1 MCGIAGIINLTENS
15 DSIVKNVSLM
25 TNAIRHRGPDG
36 EGFLILKSNR
46 YILTAFGKDTPPSVI
61 SSSFNYAPK
70 QAIDDITDDIRFV
83 FGHRRLAIIDTSP
96 AGHQPMC
103 DAEKKIWIVFNGEIY
118 NYIELREEL
127 ITKGI
132 SFRTTTDTEVIIQS
146 YLFWG
151 EDCIKHFNGMWSF
164 VIYDAR
170 KNIVFGSR
178 DRVGVKPLY
187 YYKSAKLFAFA
198 SEQKALHK
206 LPFVQT
212 GINPVSAAAF
222 LAGNIEYIEHG
233 EENMF
238 KNIYELM
245 PGHNFKI
252 DLTNNSFTNWQYY
265 TLSAQTHS
273 FGFNQIKFNEYRDKT
288 ETLFVEAVK
297 LRLRSDVPIG
307 SCLSGGIDSSAIVCV
322 TNRLNFSANK
332 LNVFTLKFNDKAI
345 DETGWA
351 KYVVDQTNSQW
362 NLVSPSSADLLH
374 DFSEINY
381 AQDIP
386 IGTTGT
392 YGQFSLMR
400 AAKEKGIKVVLD
412 GQGSDELFGGYLPHS
427 FVFWKEL
434 LKNGKLHNAISE
446 MSANGK
452 LLFNINYFSKEL
464 IKNALPKKLFHILSF
479 KHHYLNK
486 EIVMQYLYSSIPRL
500 ETSMI
505 RSTNLNSALMKEFS
519 NARLKMYLKY
529 EDRSSMWHSV
539 EARTPFADDH
549 RLTEYVFSI
558 PGSYKI
564 HKGINKFLLREAMKN
579 YLPKE
584 IKERKDKLGLV
595 TPIQKWISEIKND
608 CLDFFD
614 DSVGDYVNVKKLKS
628 NPDRFFTVC
637 NHADAHKVFRT
648 ISFAVWKK
656 AFNL

>member
-1 MCGIAGIINLTENS
+1 MCGIAGIINLTGKS
-15 DSIVKNVSLM
+15 DTIVKDVVLM
-25 TNAIRHRGPDG
+25 TDAIRHRGPDG
-36 EGFLILKSNR
+36 EGFMILKSNR
-46 YILTAFGKDTPPSVI
+46 DILTAFGRDTPPAVV

-70 QAIDDITDDIRFV
+70 HLVNDIPDDIRLV

-103 DAEKKIWIVFNGEIY
+103 DSEKKIWIVFNGEIY

-127 ITKGI
+127 IAKGI
-132 SFRTTTDTEVIIQS
+132 SFRTTTDTEVVIQS

-151 EDCIKHFNGMWSF
+151 EDCMKHFNGMWSF

-252 DLTNNSFTNWQYY
+252 DLTNNSFTDWQYY

-297 LRLRSDVPIG
+297 LRLRSDVPLG
-307 SCLSGGIDSSAIVCV
+307 FCLSGGIDSSSIVCV
-322 TNRLNFSANK
+322 ANMLLSPENRF
-332 LNVFTLKFNDKAI
+332 NVFTLKFEDKKI
-345 DETGWA
+345 DETVWA
-351 KYVVDQTNSQW
+351 KYVVDKCNAEW
-362 NLVSPSSADLLH
+362 NLVSPTSTDLLR

-386 IGTTGT
+386 ICTTST

-400 AAKEKGIKVVLD
+400 GVKKRGIKVILD

-427 FVFWKEL
+427 FVFWKSL
-434 LKNGKLHNAISE
+434 LKSGKVSDAFSE

-452 LLFNINYFSKEL
+452 LLSNTKFFMKEYV
-464 IKNALPKKLFHILSF
+464 KSFLPAK
-479 KHHYLNK
+479 
-486 EIVMQYLYSSIPRL
+486 V
-500 ETSMI
+500 
-505 RSTNLNSALMKEFS
+505 RSTNSWYINEELSAQYIASHIPLLERSIITSSTLNQALKREFS

-529 EDRSSMWHSV
+529 EDRSSMWHSI

-549 RLTEYVFSI
+549 RLIDYVFSV
-558 PGSYKI
+558 PEVYKI
-564 HKGINKFLLREAMKN
+564 HEGISKYLLREAMKN

-584 IKERKDKLGLV
+584 IKERKDKLGLA

-614 DSVGDYVNVKKLKS
+614 DSVADYINVKKIKS
-628 NPDRFFTVC
+628 NPERFFSAT
-637 NHADAHKVFRT
+637 NHVQVHKVFRT

-656 AFNL
+656 AFKL